1 MNLRHVS
8 KSIGRSNGR
17 SAIHSIGRSVSWS
30 FGQSVARS
38 VSQLMDRTVNQTLGR
53 SFIRSVVQSTL
64 LYVGYFTSRGGMVET
79 DSQYEFVYRTLH
91 HHWTQLRSG
100 GGRDTSDGVLEA
112 MFEDK

>member
-1 MNLRHVS
+1 
-8 KSIGRSNGR
+8 
-17 SAIHSIGRSVSWS
+17 
-30 FGQSVARS
+30 
-38 VSQLMDRTVNQTLGR
+38 
-53 SFIRSVVQSTL
+53 
-64 LYVGYFTSRGGMVET
+64 MVET